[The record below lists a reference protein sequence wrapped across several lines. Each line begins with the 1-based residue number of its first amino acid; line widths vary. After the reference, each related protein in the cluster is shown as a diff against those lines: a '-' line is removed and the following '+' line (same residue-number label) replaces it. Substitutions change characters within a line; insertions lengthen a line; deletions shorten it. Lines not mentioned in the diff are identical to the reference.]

1 MVEAA
6 TRYPSRRSSPWILTT
21 PQRRFSRASRTINAT
36 RSSGIGGRPGG
47 LGWLHFAAAMRRCQ
61 RSNVPGVTI
70 RHVRSAFGKTRA
82 SAAST
87 ARSVQDKCGLGLARR
102 STATSCRSTSISAS
116 LNADDRASNASQ
128 DTTVTSSR

>member
-1 MVEAA
+1 VAVPA
-6 TRYPSRRSSPWILTT
+6 Q
-21 PQRRFSRASRTINAT
+21 QRAQGHDPA
-36 RSSGIGGRPGG
+36 RP
-47 LGWLHFAAAMRRCQ
+47 H
-61 RSNVPGVTI
+61 
-70 RHVRSAFGKTRA
+70 AFGKTRA

-116 LNADDRASNASQ
+116 LDADDRASNASQ

>member
-1 MVEAA
+1 
-6 TRYPSRRSSPWILTT
+6 
-21 PQRRFSRASRTINAT
+21 
-36 RSSGIGGRPGG
+36 
-47 LGWLHFAAAMRRCQ
+47 MRRCQ

-82 SAAST
+82 SAART

-102 STATSCRSTSISAS
+102 SAATSCRSTSISAS
-116 LNADDRASNASQ
+116 LDAADRASNASQ

>member
-1 MVEAA
+1 
-6 TRYPSRRSSPWILTT
+6 
-21 PQRRFSRASRTINAT
+21 
-36 RSSGIGGRPGG
+36 
-47 LGWLHFAAAMRRCQ
+47 MRRCQ

-87 ARSVQDKCGLGLARR
+87 ARSVQDKCGLGSARR

-116 LNADDRASNASQ
+116 LDADDRASNASQ

>member
-70 RHVRSAFGKTRA
+70 RRARSAFGRTRA

-87 ARSVQDKCGLGLARR
+87 ARSLQDRWGLGVARR
-102 STATSCRSTSISAS
+102 STATSCRSASISAS
-116 LNADDRASNASQ
+116 LDEEDRASNASQ